1 MNRLWSPWRMAYIQS
16 NKNEEGCVFCIEMS
30 RIDGPENLILFRG
43 KKNYV
48 ILNRFPYTNGHLMIV
63 PFDHKASLEQL
74 DSETRA
80 EMMELTAR
88 GIHVLK
94 SEYCPQGFNLGINI
108 GEAAGAGIAEHIHF
122 HIVPR
127 WSGDTNFMTTL
138 AETRVVPEDLQDSYW
153 RLKNAW
159 DNFS

>member
-1 MNRLWSPWRMAYIQS
+1 MAYIQS
-16 NKNEEGCVFCIEMS
+16 NKNEEGCVFCVEMS
-30 RIDGPENLILFRG
+30 RTDGPENLILFRG

>member
-1 MNRLWSPWRMAYIQS
+1 
-16 NKNEEGCVFCIEMS
+16 
-30 RIDGPENLILFRG
+30 
-43 KKNYV
+43 
-48 ILNRFPYTNGHLMIV
+48 
-63 PFDHKASLEQL
+63 
-74 DSETRA
+74 
-80 EMMELTAR
+80 MMELTAR

-138 AETRVVPEDLQDSYW
+138 AETRVVPEDLQVSYW